1 MWECERGCHHRDSQ
15 IIRIALLNR
24 RCWKWR
30 NSNVR
35 LPVTVYLM
43 QSLDQARERRKRKK
57 YDVELSIGSWVVRI
71 VTRAIGLGIS
81 VVSAGNKRQ
90 VRSSGIVYSMRLLDQ
105 ARERRGRNETSNYQ
119 SIKSRLEW
127 GIRDLMLF
135 I

>member
-1 MWECERGCHHRDSQ
+1 
-15 IIRIALLNR
+15 
-24 RCWKWR
+24 
-30 NSNVR
+30 
-35 LPVTVYLM
+35 M

-105 ARERRGRNETSNYQ
+105 ARERRGRNEASNYQ
-119 SIKSRLEW
+119 SIKSRLE
-127 GIRDLMLF
+127 
-135 I
+135 